1 MAESLEL
8 WQRLGHAS
16 YRDWVLAAEKARRV
30 AKAANKAAA
39 KATALVQPS
48 PTSALQPVP
57 LPTLAT
63 PPLHR
68 LPYREELVATQPED
82 RRLPKSYV
90 STGVC
95 HPLSACRHGLVPF
108 TATTACS
115 EKGAAAARE
124 AAAAAT
130 EAEAIAAVMEAAVVE
145 LDLDAK
151 RAGLDPPSGPTWHV
165 WHHHPFGHPFGPRNQ
180 EEATCQSE
188 SIERAKSRLDPNWTD
203 SRLEDRDR
211 LGQTASNARSAAK
224 EAQVRA
230 ERLRDIAARQL
241 DPLLPVPIEG
251 SCDRGHILVRPDPDE
266 GMEIYFRNRSI
277 HNSGRISVL
286 SKGMALRP
294 APDGSGG
301 TVGTCN
307 VCKRGI
313 PQGEAF
319 WECSPCNWLACDQ
332 CNPLAVAAERAEAE
346 EAGLSPEEWRRMVQ
360 VWRGRKRRR
369 HFGQAA
375 GKRLVSG
382 RLDEQVQVTPEGR
395 RKHHFKHTSPGGTI
409 RSDEYFSP
417 PGPSGDQRASCL
429 LRIASSRHAERC
441 RSARR
446 SPQYAGTVFGAPTRA
461 SSPRPP

>member
-57 LPTLAT
+57 LPTLAP

-68 LPYREELVATQPED
+68 LPYREELVATWDPSDADKPPED
-82 RRLPKSYV
+82 RRLPKSFV

-95 HPLSACRHGLVPF
+95 HPLSACRHGLVPS
-108 TATTACS
+108 TATACS

-151 RAGLDPPSGPTWHV
+151 MVWVHHLGRFESTQRAGLDPPSGPTWHV
-165 WHHHPFGHPFGPRNQ
+165 WNHHPFGHPLGPRNQ

-188 SIERAKSRLDPNWTD
+188 SIERAKSQLDPNWTD

-241 DPLLPVPIEG
+241 DPLLPVPMEGHVIEG
-251 SCDRGHILVRPDPDE
+251 TFWSDLIQMKEWKSTIAIALFRTNISQCSARAWPSGPPLTAVVAPWAPATCAKEVFHKGRPFGSVRHAIGWLVTSAIHWRWRP
-266 GMEIYFRNRSI
+266 
-277 HNSGRISVL
+277 
-286 SKGMALRP
+286 
-294 APDGSGG
+294 
-301 TVGTCN
+301 
-307 VCKRGI
+307 
-313 PQGEAF
+313 
-319 WECSPCNWLACDQ
+319 
-332 CNPLAVAAERAEAE
+332 
-346 EAGLSPEEWRRMVQ
+346 
-360 VWRGRKRRR
+360 RGRRRR
-369 HFGQAA
+369 
-375 GKRLVSG
+375 R
-382 RLDEQVQVTPEGR
+382 
-395 RKHHFKHTSPGGTI
+395 
-409 RSDEYFSP
+409 
-417 PGPSGDQRASCL
+417 RASRQRNGAGWLRFGAVVRGAGTSDKRQASVWCL
-429 LRIASSRHAERC
+429 GVWTNRC
-441 RSARR
+441 R
-446 SPQYAGTVFGAPTRA
+446 
-461 SSPRPP
+461 

>member
-57 LPTLAT
+57 LPTLAP

-68 LPYREELVATQPED
+68 LPYREELVATWDPSDADKPPED
-82 RRLPKSYV
+82 RRLPKSFV

-95 HPLSACRHGLVPF
+95 HPLSACRHGLVPS
-108 TATTACS
+108 TATACS

-151 RAGLDPPSGPTWHV
+151 MVWVHHLGRFESTQRAGLDPPSGPTWHV
-165 WHHHPFGHPFGPRNQ
+165 WNHHPFGHPLGPRNQ

-188 SIERAKSRLDPNWTD
+188 SIERAKSQLDPNWTD

-241 DPLLPVPIEG
+241 DPLLPVPMEGHVIEG
-251 SCDRGHILVRPDPDE
+251 TFWSDLIQMKEWKSTIAIALFRTNISQCSARAWPSGPPLTAVVAPWAPAKRVQKRYSTRGGLLGVFA
-266 GMEIYFRNRSI
+266 MQ
-277 HNSGRISVL
+277 L
-286 SKGMALRP
+286 
-294 APDGSGG
+294 
-301 TVGTCN
+301 
-307 VCKRGI
+307 
-313 PQGEAF
+313 
-319 WECSPCNWLACDQ
+319 
-332 CNPLAVAAERAEAE
+332 
-346 EAGLSPEEWRRMVQ
+346 AGL
-360 VWRGRKRRR
+360 
-369 HFGQAA
+369 
-375 GKRLVSG
+375 
-382 RLDEQVQVTPEGR
+382 
-395 RKHHFKHTSPGGTI
+395 
-409 RSDEYFSP
+409 
-417 PGPSGDQRASCL
+417 
-429 LRIASSRHAERC
+429 
-441 RSARR
+441 
-446 SPQYAGTVFGAPTRA
+446 
-461 SSPRPP
+461 